1 MHFHPVVQ
9 KNLNTISIFHRFY
22 SRISGGKKKKKFL
35 GKNDLLVL
43 KKWHN
48 KGRRIAF
55 VFLLQ
60 KRKKEKGGK
69 TASTNVN
76 FENKLR
82 SRSP

>member
-9 KNLNTISIFHRFY
+9 KKSEHNFNKYFIDFIQEFQEE
-22 SRISGGKKKKKFL
+22 KKKKKFL

-60 KRKKEKGGK
+60 KRKKEKGG
-69 TASTNVN
+69 A
-76 FENKLR
+76 KLHQLT
-82 SRSP
+82 

>member
-9 KNLNTISIFHRFY
+9 KKSEHNFNISSILFKNFR
-22 SRISGGKKKKKFL
+22 RKKKKKFL